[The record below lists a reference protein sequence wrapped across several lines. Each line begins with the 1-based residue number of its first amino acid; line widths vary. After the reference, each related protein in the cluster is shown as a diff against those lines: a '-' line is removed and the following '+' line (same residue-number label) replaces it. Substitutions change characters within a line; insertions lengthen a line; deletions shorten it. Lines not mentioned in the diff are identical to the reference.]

1 MFKIGY
7 RTIKTALRATPGN
20 IIAQML
26 NLEYFSAAG
35 IIADLMH
42 PSYKKRSRC
51 MPPGTGFS
59 LFDRNGL
66 CIPIISVHRIP
77 SADNRFDSLDFH
89 SNGSCRE
96 D

>member
-7 RTIKTALRATPGN
+7 RTIKTALGATLAI

-26 NLEYFSAAG
+26 SLEYFSAAG
-35 IIADLMH
+35 IITILCIQVT
-42 PSYKKRSRC
+42 KKVGVC
-51 MPPGTGFS
+51 LLAPVFS

-89 SNGSCRE
+89 SNGSCLE